1 MAKYYA
7 KSVIEIQQKGDE
19 HMTNQIQVFN
29 NTEFGNIR
37 TLEINGEPYFVGK
50 DVATALGYKETAKAV
65 REHVD
70 DDDKGVS
77 VLDTPGGKQQI
88 TVINESGLYSL
99 IFASKLPSAKRF
111 KRWVTSEVL
120 PMLRKTGKYSMTDD
134 EPEQPPVSLK
144 ERMEIAKL
152 IAKTPKNRLHM
163 VAKIFEPVL
172 GVEITPQI
180 DISPTEIDPE
190 EATEIIVEFIENY
203 DNSILREFEDGSK
216 ALNNKLF
223 KDFLGKR
230 KVNFYKLT
238 KILANEG
245 VIRQEDNGRISS
257 VIYYQNKTVRAIII
271 NPDVG

>member
-1 MAKYYA
+1 
-7 KSVIEIQQKGDE
+7 
-19 HMTNQIQVFN
+19 MTNQIQVFN

-50 DVATALGYKETAKAV
+50 DVATASGYKETAKAV

-172 GVEITPQI
+172 GIEITPQI
-180 DISPTEIDPE
+180 DTSPAGIDPE
-190 EATEIIVEFIENY
+190 EATEIIVEFIESY

-238 KILANEG
+238 KILANTG
-245 VIRQEDNGRISS
+245 VIRQEDDGRISS

>member
-1 MAKYYA
+1 
-7 KSVIEIQQKGDE
+7 
-19 HMTNQIQVFN
+19 MTNQIQVFN
-29 NTEFGNIR
+29 NSEFGNIR

-70 DDDKGVS
+70 ADDKGVS

-172 GVEITPQI
+172 GIEITPQI
-180 DISPTEIDPE
+180 DTSPAGIDPE
-190 EATEIIVEFIENY
+190 EATEIIVEFIESY

-238 KILANEG
+238 KILANTG
-245 VIRQEDNGRISS
+245 VIRQEDDGRISS
-257 VIYYQNKTVRAIII
+257 AVYYQNKAVRAIII
-271 NPDVG
+271 NPGVE

>member
-1 MAKYYA
+1 
-7 KSVIEIQQKGDE
+7 
-19 HMTNQIQVFN
+19 MTNQIQVFN

-50 DVATALGYKETAKAV
+50 DVATALGYSNSRKAIGD
-65 REHVD
+65 HVD
-70 DDDKGVS
+70 DEDKGVTNC
-77 VLDTPGGKQQI
+77 DTLGGNQQI

-120 PMLRKTGKYSMTDD
+120 PMLRKTGKYSITDD

-172 GVEITPQI
+172 GIGRTKTEALYKGLCASGVDVHADKENKRGILISVEDYAVAMVDELEKPQHH
-180 DISPTEIDPE
+180 
-190 EATEIIVEFIENY
+190 
-203 DNSILREFEDGSK
+203 FER
-216 ALNNKLF
+216 F
-223 KDFLGKR
+223 
-230 KVNFYKLT
+230 
-238 KILANEG
+238 
-245 VIRQEDNGRISS
+245 
-257 VIYYQNKTVRAIII
+257 TVAY
-271 NPDVG
+271 

>member
-1 MAKYYA
+1 
-7 KSVIEIQQKGDE
+7 
-19 HMTNQIQVFN
+19 MTNQIQVFN

-70 DDDKGVS
+70 ADDKGVS

-120 PMLRKTGKYSMTDD
+120 PMLRKTGKYSMTVD

-163 VAKIFEPVL
+163 VVKIFEPVL
-172 GVEITPQI
+172 GVEIIPQI
-180 DISPTEIDPE
+180 NTSPSEIDPE
-190 EATEIIVEFIENY
+190 EATEIIVEFIESY

-245 VIRQEDNGRISS
+245 VIRQGDNGRISS

-271 NPDVG
+271 NPDVE

>member
-1 MAKYYA
+1 
-7 KSVIEIQQKGDE
+7 
-19 HMTNQIQVFN
+19 MTNQIQVFN

-50 DVATALGYKETAKAV
+50 DVATALGYSNSRKAIGD
-65 REHVD
+65 HVD
-70 DDDKGVS
+70 DEDKGVTNC
-77 VLDTPGGKQQI
+77 DTLGGNQQI

-120 PMLRKTGKYSMTDD
+120 PMLRKTGKYSITDD

-190 EATEIIVEFIENY
+190 EATEIIVEFIESY

-238 KILANEG
+238 KILANTG
-245 VIRQEDNGRISS
+245 VIRQEDDGRISS

>member
-1 MAKYYA
+1 
-7 KSVIEIQQKGDE
+7 
-19 HMTNQIQVFN
+19 MTNQIQVFN
-29 NTEFGNIR
+29 NNEFGDVR
-37 TLEINGEPYFVGK
+37 TLEINGKPYFVGR
-50 DVATALGYKETAKAV
+50 DVAVALGYSNSRDALAK
-65 REHVD
+65 HVD
-70 DDDKGVS
+70 YEDKGVAKC
-77 VLDTPGGKQQI
+77 DTPGGTQQI

-120 PMLRKTGKYSMTDD
+120 PMLRKTGKYSMTVD

-172 GVEITPQI
+172 GIEITPQI

-190 EATEIIVEFIENY
+190 EATEIIVEFIESY

-238 KILANEG
+238 KILANTG
-245 VIRQEDNGRISS
+245 VIRQEDDGRISS

>member
-1 MAKYYA
+1 
-7 KSVIEIQQKGDE
+7 
-19 HMTNQIQVFN
+19 MTNQIQVFN

-70 DDDKGVS
+70 ADDKGVS

-120 PMLRKTGKYSMTDD
+120 PMLRKTGKYSLTDD

-190 EATEIIVEFIENY
+190 EATEIIVEFIESY

-238 KILANEG
+238 KILANTG
-245 VIRQEDNGRISS
+245 VIRQEDDGRISS

-271 NPDVG
+271 NPDVE

>member
-1 MAKYYA
+1 
-7 KSVIEIQQKGDE
+7 
-19 HMTNQIQVFN
+19 MTDQIQVFN
-29 NTEFGNIR
+29 NTEFGSIR
-37 TLEINGEPYFVGK
+37 TLEIDGEPYFVGK
-50 DVATALGYKETAKAV
+50 DVAIALGYTNPQKSIRDHIDNE
-65 REHVD
+65 
-70 DDDKGVS
+70 DK
-77 VLDTPGGKQQI
+77 
-88 TVINESGLYSL
+88 TVNESFTVNGTQAILINESGLYSL

-120 PMLRKTGKYSMTDD
+120 PMIRKTGKYSVPDTAD
-134 EPEQPPVSLK
+134 EAEQPPVSLQ

-238 KILANEG
+238 KILANTG
-245 VIRQEDNGRISS
+245 VIRQEDDGRISS

>member
-1 MAKYYA
+1 
-7 KSVIEIQQKGDE
+7 
-19 HMTNQIQVFN
+19 MTNQIQVFN

-50 DVATALGYKETAKAV
+50 DVATALGYSNSRKAIGD
-65 REHVD
+65 HVD
-70 DDDKGVS
+70 DEDKGVTNC
-77 VLDTPGGKQQI
+77 DTLGGNQQI

-172 GVEITPQI
+172 GIEITPQI
-180 DISPTEIDPE
+180 DTSPAGIDPE
-190 EATEIIVEFIENY
+190 EATEIIVEFIESY

-238 KILANEG
+238 KILANTG
-245 VIRQEDNGRISS
+245 VIRQEDDGRISS

-271 NPDVG
+271 NPDVE

>member
-1 MAKYYA
+1 
-7 KSVIEIQQKGDE
+7 
-19 HMTNQIQVFN
+19 MTNQIQVFN

-50 DVATALGYKETAKAV
+50 DVATALGYSNSRKAIGD
-65 REHVD
+65 HVD
-70 DDDKGVS
+70 DEDKGVTNC
-77 VLDTPGGKQQI
+77 DTLGGNQQI

-172 GVEITPQI
+172 GIEITPQI
-180 DISPTEIDPE
+180 DTSPAGIDPE
-190 EATEIIVEFIENY
+190 EATEIIVEFIESY

-238 KILANEG
+238 KILANTG
-245 VIRQEDNGRISS
+245 VIRQEDDGRISS

-271 NPDVG
+271 NPGVE

>member
-1 MAKYYA
+1 
-7 KSVIEIQQKGDE
+7 
-19 HMTNQIQVFN
+19 MTNQIQVFN

-50 DVATALGYKETAKAV
+50 DVATALGYSNSRKAIGD
-65 REHVD
+65 HVD
-70 DDDKGVS
+70 DEDKGVTNC
-77 VLDTPGGKQQI
+77 DTLGGNQQI

-120 PMLRKTGKYSMTDD
+120 PMLRKTGKYSITDD

-172 GVEITPQI
+172 GIEITPQI
-180 DISPTEIDPE
+180 DTSPAGIDPE
-190 EATEIIVEFIENY
+190 EATEIIVEFIESY

-238 KILANEG
+238 KILANTG
-245 VIRQEDNGRISS
+245 VIRQEDDGRISS

>member
-1 MAKYYA
+1 
-7 KSVIEIQQKGDE
+7 
-19 HMTNQIQVFN
+19 MTNQIQVFN

-50 DVATALGYKETAKAV
+50 DVATALGYSNSRKAIGD
-65 REHVD
+65 HVD
-70 DDDKGVS
+70 DEDKGVTNC
-77 VLDTPGGKQQI
+77 DTLGGNQQI

-172 GVEITPQI
+172 GIEITPQI
-180 DISPTEIDPE
+180 DTSPAGIDPE
-190 EATEIIVEFIENY
+190 EATEIIVEFIESY

-238 KILANEG
+238 KILANTG
-245 VIRQEDNGRISS
+245 VIRQEDDGRISS

>member
-1 MAKYYA
+1 
-7 KSVIEIQQKGDE
+7 
-19 HMTNQIQVFN
+19 MTNQIQVFN
-29 NTEFGNIR
+29 NSEFGDVR
-37 TLEINGEPYFVGK
+37 TLEIDGKPYFVGR
-50 DVATALGYKETAKAV
+50 DVAAALGYSNTRDALAK
-65 REHVD
+65 HVD
-70 DDDKGVS
+70 YEDKN
-77 VLDTPGGKQQI
+77 
-88 TVINESGLYSL
+88 TVAIRDGNKGNPKLVAINESGLYSL

-120 PMLRKTGKYSMTDD
+120 PMLRKTGKYSLTDD
-134 EPEQPPVSLK
+134 EPEQPSVSLK

-163 VAKIFEPVL
+163 VVKIFEPVL

-180 DISPTEIDPE
+180 DTSPAGIDPE
-190 EATEIIVEFIENY
+190 EATEIIVEFIESY
-203 DNSILREFEDGSK
+203 DNSILRKFEDGSK

-238 KILANEG
+238 KILANTG
-245 VIRQEDNGRISS
+245 VIRQEDDGRISS

-271 NPDVG
+271 NPDVE

>member
-1 MAKYYA
+1 
-7 KSVIEIQQKGDE
+7 
-19 HMTNQIQVFN
+19 MTNQIQVFN

-50 DVATALGYKETAKAV
+50 DVATALGYSNSRKAIGD
-65 REHVD
+65 HVD
-70 DDDKGVS
+70 DEDKGVTNC
-77 VLDTPGGKQQI
+77 DTLGGNQQI

-190 EATEIIVEFIENY
+190 EATEIIVEFIESY

-238 KILANEG
+238 KILANTG
-245 VIRQEDNGRISS
+245 VIRQEDDGRISS
-257 VIYYQNKTVRAIII
+257 AVYYQNKAVRAIII
-271 NPDVG
+271 NPGVE

>member
-1 MAKYYA
+1 
-7 KSVIEIQQKGDE
+7 
-19 HMTNQIQVFN
+19 MTNQIQVFN

-50 DVATALGYKETAKAV
+50 DVATALGYSNSRKAIGD
-65 REHVD
+65 HVD
-70 DDDKGVS
+70 DEDKGVTNC
-77 VLDTPGGKQQI
+77 DTLGGNQQI

-120 PMLRKTGKYSMTDD
+120 PMLRKTGKYSITDD

-180 DISPTEIDPE
+180 DTSPAGIDPE
-190 EATEIIVEFIENY
+190 EATEIIVEFIESY

-238 KILANEG
+238 KILANTG
-245 VIRQEDNGRISS
+245 VIRQEDDGRISS

-271 NPDVG
+271 NPGVE

>member
-1 MAKYYA
+1 
-7 KSVIEIQQKGDE
+7 
-19 HMTNQIQVFN
+19 MTNQIQVFN
-29 NTEFGNIR
+29 NNEFGDVR
-37 TLEINGEPYFVGK
+37 TLEINGKPYFVGR
-50 DVATALGYKETAKAV
+50 DVAVALGYSNSRDALAK
-65 REHVD
+65 HVD
-70 DDDKGVS
+70 YEDKGVAKC
-77 VLDTPGGKQQI
+77 DTTGGTQQI

-172 GVEITPQI
+172 GIEITPQI
-180 DISPTEIDPE
+180 DTSPAGIDPE

-238 KILANEG
+238 KILANTG
-245 VIRQEDNGRISS
+245 VIRQEDDGRISS